1 MNLLKSALKEREKD
15 VEEKNARRIDDIK
28 IKKTEQKNRLIA
40 KIQRKK
46 IKGLDLL
53 LTFIKNLNLVL
64 RKLMKSK
71 KQEEEPELK
80 RDIIEEYHNFASRVV
95 FDNLIVI
102 IFERFMQQLQE
113 KVFL

>member
-1 MNLLKSALKEREKD
+1 MQNEKLNLLKSTLKEREKD

-46 IKGLDLL
+46 IK
-53 LTFIKNLNLVL
+53 VL

-71 KQEEEPELK
+71 KQEEDPQLK
-80 RDIIEEYHNFASRVV
+80 RDIIDEYHNFASRV
-95 FDNLIVI
+95 I
-102 IFERFMQQLQE
+102 ILDRILY
-113 KVFL
+113 

>member
-46 IKGLDLL
+46 IKG
-53 LTFIKNLNLVL
+53 
-64 RKLMKSK
+64 
-71 KQEEEPELK
+71 EEFT
-80 RDIIEEYHNFASRVV
+80 R
-95 FDNLIVI
+95 
-102 IFERFMQQLQE
+102 QTG
-113 KVFL
+113 